1 MRLVDIDKFNKLY
14 FSSYD
19 CSDRAGLLEMCT
31 VKAVPVEW
39 VEEWQNKHEWEYE
52 SYFTMRDGKPK
63 YVIECLLEDW
73 EKENG

>member
-39 VEEWQNKHEWEYE
+39 IEEWQNRHEWEYE
-52 SYFTMRDGKPK
+52 SYFTMRDGRPK
-63 YVIECLLEDW
+63 YAIECLLEDW
-73 EKENG
+73 ETENG

>member
-19 CSDRAGLLEMCT
+19 CSDRVGLLERCT

-39 VEEWQNKHEWEYE
+39 IEEWQNRHEWEYD

-63 YVIECLLEDW
+63 YAIECMIEDW
-73 EKENG
+73 VKENG

>member
-39 VEEWQNKHEWEYE
+39 IEEWQNRHEWEYD

-63 YVIECLLEDW
+63 YAIECMIEDW
-73 EKENG
+73 VKENG